1 MSIEFSWKSILA
13 YLLAA
18 FFLVG
23 AIGNTF
29 VSEEIAADYARWG
42 YPDGFHFVTAAF
54 ELGVAG
60 LLPFKR
66 TRLWGACLGI
76 WVMLGAAATV
86 IANGEF
92 THAIA
97 PLVVLA
103 VSVAVLWGAW
113 GGRGR

>member
-1 MSIEFSWKSILA
+1 
-13 YLLAA
+13 
-18 FFLVG
+18 
-23 AIGNTF
+23 
-29 VSEEIAADYARWG
+29 
-42 YPDGFHFVTAAF
+42 
-54 ELGVAG
+54 
-60 LLPFKR
+60 
-66 TRLWGACLGI
+66 
-76 WVMLGAAATV
+76 MLGAAATV